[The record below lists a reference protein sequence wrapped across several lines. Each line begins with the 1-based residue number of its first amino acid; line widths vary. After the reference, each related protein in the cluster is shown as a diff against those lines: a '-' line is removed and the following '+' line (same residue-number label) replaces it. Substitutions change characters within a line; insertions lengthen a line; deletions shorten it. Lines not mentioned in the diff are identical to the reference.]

1 MHESRPVSDSLLAR
15 AQHEATH
22 QSRGILKIFLGATA
36 GVGKTYAI
44 LEAAPVRRA
53 AGVDVVVG
61 WVDTHGRAETA
72 ALLHGLELLPCRAV
86 AYRGTTLDA
95 FDLEAALARHPT
107 LVLVDE
113 LAHTNAPGAR
123 HPKRWQDAEELLDAG
138 ISVYTTMNV
147 QYLESLNDVVARETI
162 LDAIWEQA
170 DEVELIGL
178 PPDDLPQRLHE
189 GKVYVPQQAE
199 LAIRN
204 LFRVVFQERRWQL
217 LWACS
222 TRHYFHLCPRLKHH
236 PMPDCL
242 QGQHAPFCMGAW
254 LPSCRL
260 RRASCRGMHPAQ
272 CVPTRVAWSVRLQIG
287 PPAAITS

>member
-1 MHESRPVSDSLLAR
+1 MPR
-15 AQHEATH
+15 AWT
-22 QSRGILKIFLGATA
+22 SWWGGWIRTA
-36 GVGKTYAI
+36 G
-44 LEAAPVRRA
+44 RRP
-53 AGVDVVVG
+53 
-61 WVDTHGRAETA
+61 RP
-72 ALLHGLELLPCRAV
+72 LLHGLELLPCRAV

-113 LAHTNAPGAR
+113 LAHTNAHGAR

-204 LFRVVFQERRWQL
+204 LLRVGLGHMTVNTCGKKFL
-217 LWACS
+217 LTFLAM
-222 TRHYFHLCPRLKHH
+222 K
-236 PMPDCL
+236 
-242 QGQHAPFCMGAW
+242 
-254 LPSCRL
+254 
-260 RRASCRGMHPAQ
+260 
-272 CVPTRVAWSVRLQIG
+272 
-287 PPAAITS
+287 

>member
-189 GKVYVPQQAE
+189 GKVCAAAGRTGHPQLVPGSVSKVEMATPMG
-199 LAIRN
+199 LLYKA
-204 LFRVVFQERRWQL
+204 LFPSLSTFETPPGGPLRCENARQ
-217 LWACS
+217 S
-222 TRHYFHLCPRLKHH
+222 TRSP
-236 PMPDCL
+236 
-242 QGQHAPFCMGAW
+242 
-254 LPSCRL
+254 LP
-260 RRASCRGMHPAQ
+260 P
-272 CVPTRVAWSVRLQIG
+272 
-287 PPAAITS
+287 